1 MALARRVPT
10 RRLRSAVHRSVSWTL
25 VDELPARIEVSAV
38 GGRMV
43 VDRKSLLGR
52 VVAISGEWEPHV
64 TNEFRKRLTPGDV
77 CVDVG
82 AHVGYY
88 TLLASRLV
96 GPKGHVYAFEPA
108 PVCHRALHDNL
119 ERNGRANVTVLDV
132 AAGAREATEVLL
144 VAPGGSP
151 ETSSLSPRML
161 EVPHGGEAS
170 QFTPTEVRTQA
181 VDAVVPRAQFARVR
195 VLKVD
200 VEGYEVEVLRG
211 AEGILAA
218 GAPIAVF
225 VELSP
230 AWSEEDPSAFV
241 DALCREHGLVPW
253 RLLNEYSPAGYF
265 PSRLVPPTRLGR
277 IPAERCDLLLT
288 RT

>member
-1 MALARRVPT
+1 MAMTGLVPT
-10 RRLRSAVHRSVSWTL
+10 RRLRAAAYRSLSWKL
-25 VDELPARIEVSAV
+25 VDGLPARIEASAV

-64 TNEFRKRLTPGDV
+64 TNEFRKRLAPGDV

-96 GPKGHVYAFEPA
+96 GSGGHVYAFEPVPA
-108 PVCHRALHDNL
+108 CNRALRHNL
-119 ERNGRANVTVLDV
+119 ELNGRANVTVFDV

-144 VAPGGSP
+144 VAPGANP
-151 ETSSLSPRML
+151 ETSSVSQRVL
-161 EVPHGGEAS
+161 EDPHGGEAS
-170 QFTPTEVRTQA
+170 QFTRTDVRTRA
-181 VDAVVPRAQFARVR
+181 VDAVLPRARFTRVR

-200 VEGYEVEVLRG
+200 VEGFEVEVLRG
-211 AEGILAA
+211 VEGILSA

-230 AWSEEDPSAFV
+230 GWSEEDPAAFV
-241 DALCREHGLVPW
+241 DALCRRHELIPW
-253 RLLNEYSPAGYF
+253 RLVNDYTPAGYF
-265 PSRLVPPTRLGR
+265 PSRLVPPARLER
-277 IPAERCDLLLT
+277 IPVERCDLLLT